1 MTLPVGPKLKVKVRE
16 QVQGTVSQLP
26 LTVND
31 AVLGYI
37 NFFSGR
43 GRRTLLAGFRRAG
56 RYRPFVPRVLDGEGV
71 SPEFTHPAQ
80 CGSGFLAYPRNQKSK
95 QGNVA
100 ITELRSREY

>member
-43 GRRTLLAGFRRAG
+43 GRRTLLAGFCCAG
-56 RYRPFVPRVLDGEGV
+56 RFCPFIQTLPHVVGGAPEKRYLAPAATGLLGPTPSRQPAGGEVWGV
-71 SPEFTHPAQ
+71 
-80 CGSGFLAYPRNQKSK
+80 GKSG
-95 QGNVA
+95 
-100 ITELRSREY
+100 